1 MKIMIAQFIIESN
14 ANIPYKSNLEDFNL
28 LFGEDCIQ
36 EMKCKDVFIRE
47 GIEIIPS
54 IYANANAGGVLEK
67 PAFDY
72 IERRILEDVKKHLH
86 EIDGIFLHLHGA
98 SEVAELDGGSGDHH
112 ILKMIR
118 QLVGP
123 YLPIAVVCD
132 PHGNLSKEYVEST
145 TMIRSYRHSPH
156 TDIQETIEF
165 VCEMLV
171 TFLRNRQNITPVYRK
186 LPMILGGEQSV
197 SADEP
202 VKSINKYMDKLEE
215 DPNILSCSWHV
226 GYLRHDTDVAGCGI
240 VVIPA
245 TGDDQEYANEV
256 ADKLAKYV
264 WDKRYEF
271 HYTGLTAQPEEAMKM
286 AIEYED
292 KPVFI
297 TDSGDNVTSGS
308 VGCNT
313 FILRQVL
320 ELNHTKSK
328 AKRFLFAGINDSKT
342 LNELIKCEVGETLS
356 ISLGMNLDE
365 LSAKVDLD
373 VIVSAKGYLAGYA
386 YTSEGD
392 FGNCITVTVKGKPID
407 IIVSG
412 NNHPFVELHQ
422 FHAAGIDY
430 KDYDIII
437 VKQGYIFPE
446 LKAAGKLNVMS
457 LTGGAT
463 LQDTARLP
471 FKRIMRPMFP
481 IDNI

>member
-1 MKIMIAQFIIESN
+1 MKVLIAQFIIESN

-28 LFGEDCIQ
+28 LFGEDCIR
-36 EMKCKDVFIRE
+36 EMKCKEVFAKE
-47 GIEIIPS
+47 GVEIIPS
-54 IYANANAGGVLEK
+54 IYANATAGGVLEK
-67 PAFDY
+67 SAFDY
-72 IERRILEDVKKHLH
+72 IEKRILEDVKKHIH

-98 SEVAELDGGSGDHH
+98 SEIEDLEGGSGDHH
-112 ILKMIR
+112 IVKMIR
-118 QLVGP
+118 KLVGP

-132 PHGNLSKEYVEST
+132 PHGNLSKEYVENT
-145 TMIRSYRHSPH
+145 TLIRSYRQSPH
-156 TDIQETIEF
+156 TDIKETIEF
-165 VCEMLV
+165 ICEKLV
-171 TFLRNRQNITPVYRK
+171 ALLKNRQNIMPVYRK

-202 VKSINKYMDKLEE
+202 VKSINQYLEELEE
-215 DPNILSCSWHV
+215 DPRIVSCSWHV
-226 GYLRHDTDVAGCGI
+226 GYLRHDCDVAGCGI
-240 VVIPA
+240 VVIPVSGA
-245 TGDDQEYANEV
+245 DQEYANEM
-256 ADKLAKYV
+256 ADKLAEYV
-264 WDKRYEF
+264 WDKRHEF

-286 AIEYED
+286 AIEFEG

-320 ELNHTKSK
+320 ALDNTNNKK
-328 AKRFLFAGINDSKT
+328 FLFASINDA
-342 LNELIKCEVGETLS
+342 ETLAELARCEEGEKTT

-373 VIVSAKGYLAGYA
+373 VVVKAKGYLAGYA
-386 YTSEGD
+386 YVSEGNY
-392 FGNCITVTVKGKPID
+392 GNCITIGVKDQPID

-422 FHAAGIDY
+422 FRAAGVNY
-430 KDYDIII
+430 EDYDIII

-446 LKAAGKLNVMS
+446 LKAEGKLSVMS
-457 LTGGAT
+457 LTQGAT
-463 LQDTARLP
+463 LQDTSKLP